1 MLFTNL
7 NKKNIDREN
16 TTQLEVNKMAE
27 GKAKSSSDAAGVNN
41 GEVFCF

>member
-7 NKKNIDREN
+7 NNLKYWQGKYHA
-16 TTQLEVNKMAE
+16 VNKMAE
-27 GKAKSSSDAAGVNN
+27 GKAKSSSDGAGVNN